1 MSEVDLK
8 GLDTVVVKA
17 LGLKIPTLDLV
28 VIGWVLVIVEGTNFI
43 DGIDGTRLRGK
54 GSIGA

>member
-8 GLDTVVVKA
+8 GLDTVAMKA

-28 VIGWVLVIVEGTNFI
+28 VIGSVLVIVEGTDF
-43 DGIDGTRLRGK
+43 IDGTRLRGK